1 MKYVPSRALF
11 MPAAYQPYRDRAS
24 NSGGS
29 PGSHGANRCSAA
41 TRYDLRRQ
49 RQIPLQ
55 MQKLTRS
62 TAVPMGT
69 LSLTGWTRVIAPTLR
84 QQQRRTYAQLSP
96 QPIGGSISSVA
107 IATMLLDDTPGV
119 TLLDPVLF
127 LRNSRLHISGYL
139 PRAGE
144 GWLSSSCHLASRISF
159 LTINADENP
168 RFHIFKI
175 AHTG

>member
-127 LRNSRLHISGYL
+127 CEIADFIFLATCRE
-139 PRAGE
+139 PARAGC
-144 GWLSSSCHLASRISF
+144 LRLVILHLGSPS
-159 LTINADENP
+159 
-168 RFHIFKI
+168 
-175 AHTG
+175 